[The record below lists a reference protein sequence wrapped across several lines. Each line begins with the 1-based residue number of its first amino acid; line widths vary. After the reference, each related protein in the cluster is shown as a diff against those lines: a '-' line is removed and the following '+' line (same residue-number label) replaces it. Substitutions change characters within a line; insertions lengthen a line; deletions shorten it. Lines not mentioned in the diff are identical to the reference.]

1 VSIVQARLT
10 EFSGSRTERPS
21 RHSSISASGRDFRQ
35 ESRRDVRERA
45 TSRIPTSK
53 GSSESSKTKL
63 HLLISPQR
71 LEILEKAAVKV
82 KREFDD
88 GDSGIVDEDEEEVTI
103 ISSKRRRL
111 GLGRSLEKEVIVID

>member
-1 VSIVQARLT
+1 MLT
-10 EFSGSRTERPS
+10 G
-21 RHSSISASGRDFRQ
+21 I
-35 ESRRDVRERA
+35 
-45 TSRIPTSK
+45 
-53 GSSESSKTKL
+53 
-63 HLLISPQR
+63 QR

-111 GLGRSLEKEVIVID
+111 GLDRSLEKEVIVID